1 MTVFSLP
8 AGRGDDGFLP
18 LPGGEGRG
26 EGHLR
31 SQSNVSIAFGQVTGT
46 TMTNLKKRERAKT
59 NASLISMVQRFSD
72 ITIMFGGLW
81 VVCKLNA
88 LPFFYMHLLMALITL
103 VVFQMIGGMT
113 DFYRSWRGVKITT
126 ELVLLLQNWT
136 LSLIFSAGLMAFNA
150 DFDNTF
156 RVFFAWYVLSS
167 VGLVVC
173 RALIRYMAGWL
184 RHHGYNTRRVA
195 VAGDLAVGQMLLD
208 SFRNEPWLGFEVV
221 GVYHDPK
228 PGGVTTDWA
237 GNFDQLLDDAKA
249 SKIHNVYIAMPMGE
263 EPGIRK
269 LVRELADTTCSVILI
284 PDVFTFNILHSRIE
298 EMNGIPVVPLY
309 DTPLSGMNRILKRVE
324 DIILSSM
331 ILLLISPVLLCISAA
346 VKISSPGPV
355 IFRQTRYGMDGKPI
369 MVWKFRSMKVME
381 NASVVTQATQN
392 DPRVTRVGNFLRRT
406 SLDELPQFINVL
418 TGGMSIVGPRP
429 HAVAHNEQYRSLIQG
444 YMLRHKVKPGITGWA
459 QINGWRGETDT
470 LEKMEKRV
478 EFDLEYIREWSL
490 WFDIKI
496 VFLTIF
502 KGFVNKA
509 AY

>member
-1 MTVFSLP
+1 
-8 AGRGDDGFLP
+8 
-18 LPGGEGRG
+18 
-26 EGHLR
+26 
-31 SQSNVSIAFGQVTGT
+31 
-46 TMTNLKKRERAKT
+46 MTNLKKRERAKT

-72 ITIMFGGLW
+72 ITILFGGLW
-81 VVCKLNA
+81 VVCKANA
-88 LPFFYMHLLMALITL
+88 LPFFYLHLLMALIAL

-113 DFYRSWRGVKITT
+113 DFYRSWRGVKIST

-136 LSLIFSAGLMAFNA
+136 LSLIFSAGLMAFNS
-150 DFDNTF
+150 DFNDDF
-156 RVFFAWYVLSS
+156 SLFFAWYVLSS
-167 VGLVVC
+167 IGLVVC
-173 RALIRYMAGWL
+173 RSLIRFGAGWL
-184 RHHGYNTRRVA
+184 RNRGYNTRRVA
-195 VAGDLAVGQMLLD
+195 IAGDLPVGQMLLE

-221 GVYHDPK
+221 GVYHDVSPE
-228 PGGVTTDWA
+228 GVSADWA
-237 GNFDQLLDDAKA
+237 GTIEQLIEDAKA
-249 SKIHNVYIAMPMGE
+249 AKIHNVYIAMSMNDAAS
-263 EPGIRK
+263 IKK
-269 LVRELADTTCSVILI
+269 LVNELADTTCSVILI

-309 DTPLSGMNRILKRVE
+309 DTPLSGLNRVLKRVE
-324 DIILSSM
+324 DIVLSSL
-331 ILLLISPVLLCISAA
+331 ILLMISPVLLTIAAA
-346 VKISSPGPV
+346 VKLTSPGPV

-381 NASVVTQATQN
+381 NDSVVTQATQN

-429 HAVAHNEQYRSLIQG
+429 HAVAHNEQYRTLIQG

-470 LEKMEKRV
+470 LEKMEKRI